1 MSVLALIRSWM
12 PGVCPRRKAG
22 RRKRRAHVPDV
33 PAGVRPAPEEGELLE
48 PEATL
53 TEQEMASL
61 AEVDELEDPGLG
73 EPSREGLADD
83 GERGSRDE
91 RELIAALACAG
102 DTTFGPC
109 MPGFRA

>member
-1 MSVLALIRSWM
+1 MSPTYRLVS
-12 PGVCPRRKAG
+12 
-22 RRKRRAHVPDV
+22 D
-33 PAGVRPAPEEGELLE
+33 PAPEEELLE
-48 PEATL
+48 PQATL

-73 EPSREGLADD
+73 ERGL
-83 GERGSRDE
+83 EDE

-109 MPGFRA
+109 MPGLSALGARPRRRAA

>member
-12 PGVCPRRKAG
+12 PGVCPGARPEDEKGEPMSPTYRLVSD
-22 RRKRRAHVPDV
+22 RLRKR
-33 PAGVRPAPEEGELLE
+33 ELLE